1 MTWTAVKKT
10 KTPSSENEN
19 DVATN
24 EITHSLSEKITK
36 FTPTLHSLISAF
48 LKIFLVGFIVYL
60 TWQWFSFM
68 RDTVNFYLY
77 HFNVFEKN
85 PPESVIIATIT
96 LGATI
101 TGLMVII
108 LKGLFGGKES

>member
-1 MTWTAVKKT
+1 MFPNKK
-10 KTPSSENEN
+10 KDISLLQESESLQKLSGKQDN
-19 DVATN
+19 DEDQRSKRLDNHNTLVN
-24 EITHSLSEKITK
+24 IGLKVVLSVFIS
-36 FTPTLHSLISAF
+36 TLI
-48 LKIFLVGFIVYL
+48 
-60 TWQWFSFM
+60 WQWFSFM
-68 RDTVNFYLY
+68 RDTVDFYLY
-77 HFNVFEKN
+77 HFNVLEKN